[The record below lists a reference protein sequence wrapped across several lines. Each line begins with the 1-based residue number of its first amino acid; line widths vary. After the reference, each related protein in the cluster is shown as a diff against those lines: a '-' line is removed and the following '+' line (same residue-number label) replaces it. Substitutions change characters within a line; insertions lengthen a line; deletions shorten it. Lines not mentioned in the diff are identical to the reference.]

1 MLKKI
6 AKEMIQL
13 FLLPTT
19 KELKVAL
26 ETAGRSHSSFF
37 IKILIQINMCPYVG
51 FIVIMS
57 YYKIPSFYWVSLKI
71 QL

>member
-37 IKILIQINMCPYVG
+37 MKN
-51 FIVIMS
+51 FDS
-57 YYKIPSFYWVSLKI
+57 D
-71 QL
+71 